1 MIERVSLNA
10 IKFFYYVGRYQ
21 SMTIASEKLFVTQ
34 SAVSK
39 QIKSLEDELQV
50 KLIQKSGRNI
60 TLTPAGQ
67 SLYVGCEPM
76 MLQLDRCLTELTQ
89 PKTDR
94 TQLVLSCE
102 PTISMKWLIPR
113 LVAFNQ
119 QQHGFD
125 IVLLTGGGAVD
136 FVGKGIDLAIRRN
149 DFDWGEHIFA
159 EKLADEYMVAVT
171 KKGQPQNDYLLLTT
185 SRPNLWRQL
194 TAQQLLDK
202 SLLNAEKILF
212 EHFYLCIEAS
222 LAGLG
227 VAVVS
232 AYMVE
237 KEIANGLLTYQSS
250 PIADNSAYYL
260 LSNHAFYQDK
270 RKVLF
275 KNWLKQEFA
284 LSENSFIKI

>member
-1 MIERVSLNA
+1 MIERLSLNA

-21 SMTIASEKLFVTQ
+21 SVTIASEKLFVTQ

-39 QIKSLEDELQV
+39 QIKSLEDELSV

-60 TLTPAGQ
+60 ALTQAGQ
-67 SLYVGCEPM
+67 TLYACCETMFLP
-76 MLQLDRCLTELTQ
+76 LERCLNEITQ
-89 PKTDR
+89 PKADPS
-94 TQLVLSCE
+94 QLVLSCE

-113 LVAFNQ
+113 LVEFNQ

-125 IVLLTGGGAVD
+125 IVLLTGGGVVD

-149 DFDWGEHIFA
+149 DFDWGDHIFA
-159 EKLADEYMVAVT
+159 EKLADEYIVAVAKT
-171 KKGQPQNDYLLLTT
+171 GNLDYKNLLLTT

-194 TAQQLLDK
+194 THQALLDK

-212 EHFYLCIEAS
+212 EHFYLCIEAT

-237 KEIANGLLTYQSS
+237 KEIANVLLTYQSP

-260 LSNHAFYQDK
+260 LSNHAFSQDK
-270 RKVLF
+270 RKVIF

-284 LSENSFIKI
+284 LSESNLF